1 MNLEQNN
8 TNNNARTLR
17 FNLVH
22 LAFIMPAL
30 SRIQMS
36 NRELGNGT
44 EVNRD
49 EQVRSLALCAALS
62 LGQRPQGAGSVPHLR
77 TAYQLLPSA
86 VIM

>member
-1 MNLEQNN
+1 MPPGSGYPSVPERGQGVNLEQNN

-49 EQVRSLALCAALS
+49 EQVRALALCTAVS
-62 LGQRPQGAGSVPHLR
+62 LGQRP
-77 TAYQLLPSA
+77 
-86 VIM
+86 